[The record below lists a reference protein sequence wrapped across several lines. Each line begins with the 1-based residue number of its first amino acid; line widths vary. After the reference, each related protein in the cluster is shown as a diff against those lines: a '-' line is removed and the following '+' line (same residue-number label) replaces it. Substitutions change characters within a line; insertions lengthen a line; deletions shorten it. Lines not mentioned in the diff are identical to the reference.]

1 MSASRIASRRLRAL
15 VEGSSPGY
23 SLVELLAYT
32 AVVVTT
38 AAFVLPFTRSSL
50 NAMNLTS
57 DARNV
62 SSTTQLAKMR
72 AAADFTKA
80 RIYVELTTGTFR
92 VQRWRKATPVG
103 WIDEGEIS
111 NLSPTVGFGFGGL
124 ATPPPNTQAAIGQ
137 APPCLDNADQP
148 IAGTACIVFNSRG
161 IPVDSLNAPTANGAF
176 YVSDGATIFAITTS
190 AGGLV
195 RLWRSNTGGGAWV
208 AH

>member
-1 MSASRIASRRLRAL
+1 MAWA
-15 VEGSSPGY
+15 
-23 SLVELLAYT
+23 

-62 SSTTQLAKMR
+62 SSATQLAKMR
-72 AAADFTKA
+72 AAADFTRA
-80 RIYVELTTGTFR
+80 RIYVEIAAGTYR
-92 VQRWRKATPVG
+92 VQRWRKAAPAG
-103 WIDEGEIS
+103 WVDEGEIQQ
-111 NLSPTVGFGFGGL
+111 LSPTVGFGFGTL
-124 ATPPPNTQAAIGQ
+124 AAPPPNTQAAIGQ

-148 IAGTACIVFNSRG
+148 ILATACIVFNSRG
-161 IPVDSLNAPTANGAF
+161 VPIDAMSAPTASGAF
-176 YVSDGATIFAITTS
+176 YLSDGATVFSVTAS